1 MTMLS
6 AWDELHAMEDGQQFE
21 LYQNSFK
28 KIKTGFFH
36 SHDFYEIYFFVTGN
50 ASIYIEEYDYQMTPG
65 TVVIMPPGRMHRAVH
80 HSPTAYYERMYIN
93 ITRKTLLDMGSDAFS
108 LLGILDECI
117 AQNKLCMRLNE
128 KTFASF
134 CQTITEIIDDSIGH
148 IPYKMLIN
156 QNKLSILLIQLCKL
170 LRDTEEQTNTRSSQ
184 RVANVIAY
192 INEHLT
198 DDLSL
203 DSISSHFFISKYHLL
218 REFKNYTNNTIH
230 QYITAKRIIQAKLL
244 LQGECAP
251 MNTYMQCGFHEY
263 SSFYRAFKKET
274 NMSPHRYIERIK
286 GKIHPSS

>member
-1 MTMLS
+1 MDTLN
-6 AWDELHAMEDGQQFE
+6 AWDQLHAMEDGQQFE
-21 LYQNSFK
+21 MYHNSYK
-28 KIKTGFFH
+28 NVQTGSFH
-36 SHDFYEIYFFVTGN
+36 SHDFYEIYFFITGN
-50 ASIYIEEYDYQMTPG
+50 SSIYIEEYAYQMSPG

-80 HSPTAYYERMYIN
+80 HNPIAYYERMYIN

-117 AQNKLCMRLNE
+117 TQNKLCISLHE
-128 KTFASF
+128 KVFTSF
-134 CQTITEIIDDSIGH
+134 CQTIMEIINDSIGH

-170 LRDTEEQTNTRSSQ
+170 LRDTEEPANARSSQ

-192 INEHLT
+192 INEHIS

-203 DSISSHFFISKYHLL
+203 DVIGSHFFISKYHLI

-230 QYITAKRIIQAKLL
+230 QYIAAKRIIQAKLL
-244 LQGECAP
+244 LQGGATP
-251 MNTYMQCGFHEY
+251 ANTFTQCGFHEY

-274 NMSPHRYIERIK
+274 NMSPHSYIERTK
-286 GKIHPSS
+286 GY